1 MRKVIQMSQRQ
12 ISGNGEEKSMS
23 LQEVFLVN
31 HSPSQAKERERMI
44 TAISGLTC
52 SGPYMRS
59 GPIGSLVRTLLA
71 SSRWYSPVRRLKWE
85 VNPLYSERVSLY
97 LKDDSN
103 MLLKPFAVIL
113 NAKDIPS
120 SRYLYRLV
128 PSVHLTDGIE
138 FGLLPTVT
146 AQDYKR
152 RGPGSRQQGLPEII
166 HGMLLPTPVATE
178 IHHAERVR
186 KWKSMNLSSPHAQIA
201 GEKNPNGLTDFL
213 DFYGILPEPIPDNT
227 ELENTDG
234 KIWFC
239 ASDVA
244 AALGYSNPRDAVVR
258 HCKPMGV
265 VVYDTPTRSAVQ
277 KIKYISEGNVYRL
290 IAGSKLPSAEKFES
304 WIFDELVPETLKNG
318 GYLLKKNG
326 ETDNELLARAI
337 LLAQN
342 RIKERD
348 SRISALEKENN
359 YAILKLKLQA
369 PKVQYYD
376 KVLQSQS
383 TYTTTQIAK
392 ELGMTA
398 GMLNK
403 RLRWAGIQFRQSGQ
417 WLLKAP
423 YQNQGYTATRTHV
436 WESRTGET
444 GTAMLTVWT
453 EKGRLFIHYL
463 FEAYLV

>member
-52 SGPYMRS
+52 SGPYIRS

-227 ELENTDG
+227 EPTPTARDWKGAPSLENLKKRG
-234 KIWFC
+234 KI
-239 ASDVA
+239 
-244 AALGYSNPRDAVVR
+244 P
-258 HCKPMGV
+258 
-265 VVYDTPTRSAVQ
+265 Q
-277 KIKYISEGNVYRL
+277 KNS
-290 IAGSKLPSAEKFES
+290 LPDFFA
-304 WIFDELVPETLKNG
+304 
-318 GYLLKKNG
+318 
-326 ETDNELLARAI
+326 
-337 LLAQN
+337 
-342 RIKERD
+342 
-348 SRISALEKENN
+348 
-359 YAILKLKLQA
+359 
-369 PKVQYYD
+369 
-376 KVLQSQS
+376 
-383 TYTTTQIAK
+383 
-392 ELGMTA
+392 
-398 GMLNK
+398 
-403 RLRWAGIQFRQSGQ
+403 
-417 WLLKAP
+417 
-423 YQNQGYTATRTHV
+423 
-436 WESRTGET
+436 RTGKSFQLNPLFVAEMMGFPPDWTVSPFLGEDRHPLKDT
-444 GTAMLTVWT
+444 GTLSSP
-453 EKGRLFIHYL
+453 R
-463 FEAYLV
+463 

>member
-1 MRKVIQMSQRQ
+1 MQKVIQMSQRQ
-12 ISGNGEEKSMS
+12 ISENGEEKSMS

-31 HSPSQAKERERMI
+31 HSLSQAKEKERMI
-44 TAISGLTC
+44 TVTSGLIC

-201 GEKNPNGLTDFL
+201 GEKNPNL
-213 DFYGILPEPIPDNT
+213 
-227 ELENTDG
+227 
-234 KIWFC
+234 
-239 ASDVA
+239 
-244 AALGYSNPRDAVVR
+244 VR
-258 HCKPMGV
+258 PFTNC
-265 VVYDTPTRSAVQ
+265 
-277 KIKYISEGNVYRL
+277 N
-290 IAGSKLPSAEKFES
+290 
-304 WIFDELVPETLKNG
+304 
-318 GYLLKKNG
+318 
-326 ETDNELLARAI
+326 
-337 LLAQN
+337 
-342 RIKERD
+342 
-348 SRISALEKENN
+348 
-359 YAILKLKLQA
+359 
-369 PKVQYYD
+369 
-376 KVLQSQS
+376 
-383 TYTTTQIAK
+383 
-392 ELGMTA
+392 
-398 GMLNK
+398 
-403 RLRWAGIQFRQSGQ
+403 
-417 WLLKAP
+417 
-423 YQNQGYTATRTHV
+423 
-436 WESRTGET
+436 
-444 GTAMLTVWT
+444 
-453 EKGRLFIHYL
+453 
-463 FEAYLV
+463 

>member
-1 MRKVIQMSQRQ
+1 MKEEQYSTSESRLTKPIQQT
-12 ISGNGEEKSMS
+12 ELLFTTAS
-23 LQEVFLVN
+23 L
-31 HSPSQAKERERMI
+31 SPSQAKERERMI

-103 MLLKPFAVIL
+103 MLLKPFALIL
-113 NAKDIPS
+113 NVKDIPS

-186 KWKSMNLSSPHAQIA
+186 KWKSVNLSSPHAQIA

-213 DFYGILPEPIPDNT
+213 DFYGILPEPIPDNA

-234 KIWFC
+234 NNLEESILQWL
-239 ASDVA
+239 AEGQVM
-244 AALGYSNPRDAVVR
+244 P
-258 HCKPMGV
+258 
-265 VVYDTPTRSAVQ
+265 TPTARDWKGA
-277 KIKYISEGNVYRL
+277 
-290 IAGSKLPSAEKFES
+290 PSLE
-304 WIFDELVPETLKNG
+304 N
-318 GYLLKKNG
+318 LKKRGKIPQKNSLP
-326 ETDNELLARAI
+326 DFFA
-337 LLAQN
+337 
-342 RIKERD
+342 
-348 SRISALEKENN
+348 
-359 YAILKLKLQA
+359 
-369 PKVQYYD
+369 
-376 KVLQSQS
+376 
-383 TYTTTQIAK
+383 
-392 ELGMTA
+392 
-398 GMLNK
+398 
-403 RLRWAGIQFRQSGQ
+403 
-417 WLLKAP
+417 
-423 YQNQGYTATRTHV
+423 
-436 WESRTGET
+436 RTGKSFQLNPLFVAEMMGFPPGWTVSPFLNEDRPPLKDTET
-444 GTAMLTVWT
+444 PSSP
-453 EKGRLFIHYL
+453 R
-463 FEAYLV
+463 

>member
-178 IHHAERVR
+178 IHAGLER
-186 KWKSMNLSSPHAQIA
+186 
-201 GEKNPNGLTDFL
+201 
-213 DFYGILPEPIPDNT
+213 
-227 ELENTDG
+227 
-234 KIWFC
+234 
-239 ASDVA
+239 
-244 AALGYSNPRDAVVR
+244 
-258 HCKPMGV
+258 
-265 VVYDTPTRSAVQ
+265 
-277 KIKYISEGNVYRL
+277 
-290 IAGSKLPSAEKFES
+290 
-304 WIFDELVPETLKNG
+304 
-318 GYLLKKNG
+318 
-326 ETDNELLARAI
+326 
-337 LLAQN
+337 
-342 RIKERD
+342 
-348 SRISALEKENN
+348 
-359 YAILKLKLQA
+359 
-369 PKVQYYD
+369 
-376 KVLQSQS
+376 
-383 TYTTTQIAK
+383 
-392 ELGMTA
+392 
-398 GMLNK
+398 
-403 RLRWAGIQFRQSGQ
+403 
-417 WLLKAP
+417 
-423 YQNQGYTATRTHV
+423 RTF
-436 WESRTGET
+436 TGEPEET
-444 GTAMLTVWT
+444 GKDTT
-453 EKGRLFIHYL
+453 EEQPSGFLRPDWKEFPTQSPVCSRDDGLSTRLDGISFSR
-463 FEAYLV
+463 